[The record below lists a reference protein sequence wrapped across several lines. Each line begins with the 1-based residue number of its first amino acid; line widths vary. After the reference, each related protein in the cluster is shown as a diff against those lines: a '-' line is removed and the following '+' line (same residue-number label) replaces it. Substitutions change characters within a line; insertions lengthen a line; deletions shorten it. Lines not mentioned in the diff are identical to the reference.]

1 MSFCFHQVITF
12 NLKQLYKMF
21 KKILI
26 SMFFSLV
33 GIVTYNYYF
42 NIFTILTTYFI
53 TVLIL
58 ILGSFIYPLDLKFKD
73 KIDFMIFPILVVI
86 IFNIVNLFFLKKY
99 SNKIDFINIILGLF
113 GVLQFLSYRK
123 KNKF

>member
-1 MSFCFHQVITF
+1 
-12 NLKQLYKMF
+12 
-21 KKILI
+21 
-26 SMFFSLV
+26 MFFSLV